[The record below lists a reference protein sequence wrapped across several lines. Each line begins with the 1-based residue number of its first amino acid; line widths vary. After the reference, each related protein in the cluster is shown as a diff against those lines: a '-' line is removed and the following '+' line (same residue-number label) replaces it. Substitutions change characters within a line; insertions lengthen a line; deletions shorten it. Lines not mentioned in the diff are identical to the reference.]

1 MPSHTASVPDAARR
15 LAGAPSYNLLPAHR
29 RLILC
34 VDDDVVD
41 LMLRSAILQSGG
53 YDALTARSG
62 PDGLSI
68 LNSTIVDAVTLDYEM
83 PDMNGEAVAVAA
95 RGITE
100 VPIIVVSGRPAC
112 ELPRRLLMLTD
123 GYVEKG
129 SSPRILLRLLEQL
142 LRAPV
147 SGDM

>member
-1 MPSHTASVPDAARR
+1 M
-15 LAGAPSYNLLPAHR
+15 
-29 RLILC
+29 
-34 VDDDVVD
+34 DDDVVD